1 MIRVSTV
8 RLEGGQ
14 GDRISSG
21 FEPTK
26 ALVRG
31 YHYPTAVLPRLTD
44 SQDPTSHTTYL
55 GTRHKQDP
63 ACGPGRGIQG
73 VTSDR
78 LLAEV

>member
-8 RLEGGQ
+8 RLKGGQ

-31 YHYPTAVLPRLTD
+31 YRYPTAVLPRLTD

-55 GTRHKQDP
+55 QWGLGTSRIP
-63 ACGPGRGIQG
+63 PVG
-73 VTSDR
+73 
-78 LLAEV
+78 LAAGSKA